1 MLSPNTFALTALLAL
16 LTALGPL
23 AMDLYLPSLPTIAEA
38 FGAPLADVQLTI
50 SSYLVGFA
58 GGQILY
64 GQLSDRFGRKPI
76 LLGALAIFCLATML
90 TFAAPSVAALIAA
103 RTLQGMGAAG
113 STVLT
118 RAIVRDL
125 YEGARAGRE
134 LALMGAIMGI
144 TPIVAPVIGGATET
158 LFGWRF
164 GFIVIFVAGTA
175 AITAVWHL
183 LPETARITAGDGDR
197 RGTKLGALIASYG
210 MILKNRSFLAHL
222 GIATTTYCGLFAYIS
237 GSSFVLQ
244 GLYGLS
250 PFAFGLFYG
259 VTSFGFIGGTLL
271 GSHAVVRYGFD
282 RTIGLGAAAL
292 AGGGSLL
299 VLVGALLPTT
309 VVALA
314 PPMILFSAGIG
325 LSLPLALAGSLQ
337 PFPDH
342 AGAASSLVGA
352 IQQTAGAIVG
362 AIVGHL
368 LGTTAWPM
376 INGIA
381 AMGGLTLLLW
391 LSTRKI
397 RARAFKSRA

>member
-23 AMDLYLPSLPTIAEA
+23 AMDLYLPSLPAIAKA
-38 FGAPLADVQLTI
+38 FAAPLSDVQLTI

-58 GGQILY
+58 GGQIIY
-64 GQLSDRFGRKPI
+64 GPLSDRFGRKPV
-76 LLGALAIFCLATML
+76 LLAALAIFCLGTII
-90 TFAAPSVAALIAA
+90 TFATPTIAALIAA

-113 STVLT
+113 STVLA

-125 YEGARAGRE
+125 YEGPRAGRE
-134 LALMGAIMGI
+134 LSLMGAIMGV
-144 TPIVAPVIGGATET
+144 TPIVAPMIGGVTQTA
-158 LFGWRF
+158 FGWRF

-183 LPETARITAGDGDR
+183 LPETARPNAE
-197 RGTKLGALIASYG
+197 RGETLAELIGSYAA
-210 MILKNRSFLAHL
+210 ILKNRSFLAHL
-222 GIATTTYCGLFAYIS
+222 AIATTTYCGLFAYIS

-271 GSHAVVRYGFD
+271 ASHAVIRHGFD
-282 RTIGLGAAAL
+282 RTIGLGATAL
-292 AGGGSLL
+292 ATGGLL
-299 VLVGALLPTT
+299 LILAGAFMPTQ

-314 PPMILFSAGIG
+314 PPMMLYSAGIG

-337 PFPDH
+337 PFPDR

-381 AMGGLTLLLW
+381 AMGVLTLLLW
-391 LSTRKI
+391 LFTRKI
-397 RARAFKSRA
+397 RARAFKPRA